1 MYSRGC
7 RLLSSLNPRLR
18 CSPGDWCCHLDVGKR
33 VSQPKQ
39 GDRAVLLPLTS
50 NNGKHKSLETLEKPS
65 KHHRNRSSQL
75 NQKSLQDLTSTKT
88 YVGFNTCVKAA
99 VPWCSMFFLSGFGV
113 DLANTCEQGSLN
125 NMFDI
130 QKDRL
135 NPLQST
141 QCKRPKES
149 EKWLLNQERHQVM
162 SFAIAECPGSPC
174 CAWSAPIHSALP
186 FCPGWQIQES
196 WCPPVPWMQLEA
208 WKEQCF
214 LTLPLMFHPFVTC
227 DPDLYQN
234 RRSRASGCW
243 LEEPKNFKQ
252 FFLQCM
258 SMMMYISTI

>member
-1 MYSRGC
+1 MMCILYIHMFRQWMYSRGC

-135 NPLQST
+135 NAVNTMQTTKRVREVTAESRKTSSDVICHCRVPRITLLCMVCANTLCFAILSWMADSGVVMST
-141 QCKRPKES
+141 STVDAIRGLKGAV
-149 EKWLLNQERHQVM
+149 LLNI
-162 SFAIAECPGSPC
+162 AIDVSSI
-174 CAWSAPIHSALP
+174 CAMWS
-186 FCPGWQIQES
+186 W
-196 WCPPVPWMQLEA
+196 
-208 WKEQCF
+208 
-214 LTLPLMFHPFVTC
+214 PL
-227 DPDLYQN
+227 
-234 RRSRASGCW
+234 S
-243 LEEPKNFKQ
+243 KQ
-252 FFLQCM
+252 KV
-258 SMMMYISTI
+258 